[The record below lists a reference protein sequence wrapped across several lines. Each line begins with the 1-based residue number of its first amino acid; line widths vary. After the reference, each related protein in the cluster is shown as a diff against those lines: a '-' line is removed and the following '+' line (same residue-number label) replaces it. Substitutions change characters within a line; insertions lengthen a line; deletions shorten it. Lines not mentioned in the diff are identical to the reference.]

1 MGAPVLSVR
10 VLGNHPH
17 VKDTTTRKSPVGA
30 RRKQNSGGERV
41 PQMKRRIFSGS
52 NSIQIVYDLPEG
64 TRNPKGY
71 DPEQKIRKR
80 FKTREEYM
88 EHRKRIRRQEELRK
102 QLKQINQRLDAHARE
117 ELHFLI
123 HCDLR

>member
-1 MGAPVLSVR
+1 
-10 VLGNHPH
+10 
-17 VKDTTTRKSPVGA
+17 
-30 RRKQNSGGERV
+30 
-41 PQMKRRIFSGS
+41 MKRRIFSGT
-52 NSIQIVYDLPEG
+52 NCVQIVYDLPEG

-102 QLKQINQRLDAHARE
+102 QLKQINQRLDAPARE

-123 HCDLR
+123 HSDLR